1 MEPRT
6 VLRLL
11 RELILLGRWEQ
22 VGEQLDLLHV
32 DAIGQTLIGL
42 DRTRLERAFALLPA
56 ARRPAVFARLGRN
69 EQRLLLDALDAHR
82 ARRMI
87 RGLLPEH
94 RQALLQSRSIDQQL
108 RAVLN

>member
-32 DAIGQTLIGL
+32 DAIGQTLTGL
-42 DRTRLERAFALLPA
+42 DRVRLERAFTLLPA
-56 ARRPAVFARLGRN
+56 ARRPAVFARLGGI
-69 EQRLLLDALDAHR
+69 EQRLLLDALDTQR
-82 ARRMI
+82 ARRI
-87 RGLLPEH
+87 VRGLLPEH
-94 RQALLQSRSIDQQL
+94 RQALLQSRAIDHHL
-108 RAVLN
+108 RAALN